1 MIKMVSKLIFIKS
14 KVIVDSNGVREG
26 QNVLIDGD
34 TIKEV
39 GEGLTPPSGAQVI
52 DASAQILM
60 PGMIDC
66 HVHFS
71 GSVTG
76 GIQKFTESF
85 EVRLIRS
92 ATLEARAL
100 LMAGFTSVMD
110 AGGLVGFHVR
120 NAIEEGVVPGP
131 RVMAAG
137 RYIGITGGH
146 GDTHYLPLEWVKE
159 GRPFGWGMDGRIAD
173 GVDECVRAV
182 REQLREGVD
191 FIKILTSGGGG
202 SLRDPPWVPEYSYEE
217 IKAMVDEAHSWGRR
231 VMAHCYNPEAIKRS
245 VEGGVDIIAHGNMAN
260 EDSIRLMR
268 GRNVTVVPTMSIYQA
283 IADRIS
289 LGGSHPGGN
298 VTGGLYSTLYED
310 VKRLYDGG
318 LNLALG
324 TDTMGDPLPFGK
336 DARELQLYVEKVGL
350 SPLSAIKIGTL
361 NGAKVM
367 GRGDLGLIEAGM
379 KADIIALER
388 NPIEDIRCLQDED
401 NVKLVIKGG
410 IVYKNGL
417 L

>member
-1 MIKMVSKLIFIKS
+1 
-14 KVIVDSNGVREG
+14 
-26 QNVLIDGD
+26 
-34 TIKEV
+34 
-39 GEGLTPPSGAQVI
+39 
-52 DASAQILM
+52 
-60 PGMIDC
+60 
-66 HVHFS
+66 
-71 GSVTG
+71 
-76 GIQKFTESF
+76 
-85 EVRLIRS
+85 
-92 ATLEARAL
+92 
-100 LMAGFTSVMD
+100 
-110 AGGLVGFHVR
+110 
-120 NAIEEGVVPGP
+120 
-131 RVMAAG
+131 
-137 RYIGITGGH
+137 
-146 GDTHYLPLEWVKE
+146 
-159 GRPFGWGMDGRIAD
+159 
-173 GVDECVRAV
+173 
-182 REQLREGVD
+182 
-191 FIKILTSGGGG
+191 
-202 SLRDPPWVPEYSYEE
+202 
-217 IKAMVDEAHSWGRR
+217 
-231 VMAHCYNPEAIKRS
+231 
-245 VEGGVDIIAHGNMAN
+245 MAN

-289 LGGSHPGGN
+289 SGGSHPGGK

-350 SPLSAIKIGTL
+350 SPLSAITIGTL
-361 NGAKVM
+361 NGAKAM